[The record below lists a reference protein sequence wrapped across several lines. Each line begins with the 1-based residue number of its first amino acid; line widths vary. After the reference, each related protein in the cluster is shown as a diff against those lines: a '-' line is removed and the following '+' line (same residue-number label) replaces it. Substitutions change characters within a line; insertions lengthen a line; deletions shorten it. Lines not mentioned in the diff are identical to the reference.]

1 MSSPLEQLLSLR
13 DDPGRFSHRPD
24 DLLPV
29 QIEAANERLGMQIG
43 RIPLLSNR
51 IESAGR
57 ETIKESEDLVPLLF
71 AHNTYKSYAESWL
84 LEGRWDRMARWL
96 STVSTYEFDT
106 AHSFEGVAT
115 FDDWIERLED
125 TGRFVACS
133 SGTTGKPAM
142 LGSTENDINFG
153 AQCNVSAFSW
163 STGIGPNK
171 DRKFFGLGP
180 PVKVTRNERIRKAL
194 IFAFGSETAEPY
206 QLPVPPISAGS
217 VMGMVMMRRR
227 IAEGTAQPSEVA
239 EFERVSAQRQAVVES
254 AQADAVDALIKARE
268 EPLLL
273 SGFLPHLYPLTQ
285 GVRER
290 GYSGDDFDSSNALF
304 TAGGLK
310 GVTLPQGYRE
320 FILETFGVSESRLC
334 HFYSMQEVN
343 TCFPRC
349 TAHRYHVAPWVLA
362 LPLDDPGERLL
373 EANEGAIEARA
384 AFLDLSLEGRWGGVI
399 SGDRVNIDFRA
410 CQCGNEGPHIGPDI
424 VRYTD
429 LEGGDKITCAGT
441 IDAYVRGAA

>member
-1 MSSPLEQLLSLR
+1 MSSSLEQLLSLR
-13 DDPGRFSHRPD
+13 DDPQRFSHRPD

-29 QIEAANERLGMQIG
+29 QIEAANERLGVQIG
-43 RIPLLSNR
+43 RIPLLANR
-51 IESAGR
+51 VESAGR
-57 ETIKESEDLVPLLF
+57 ETVKEPDDLVPLLF
-71 AHNTYKSYAESWL
+71 AHSTYKTYAESWL

-96 STVSTYEFDT
+96 STVSTYESGH
-106 AHSFEGVAT
+106 AGSFEGVAA
-115 FDDWIERLED
+115 FDDWIDRLEG

-142 LGSTENDINFG
+142 LGSTEDDIDFG

-180 PVKVTRNERIRKAL
+180 PVKLTRNELIRRAL
-194 IFAFGSETAEPY
+194 IAAFGSETAEPY

-217 VMGMVMMRRR
+217 VMGMVMLRRR
-227 IAEGTAQPSEVA
+227 IADGTAQPSEVA
-239 EFERVSAQRQAVVES
+239 EFELVSTERQAIVD
-254 AQADAVDALIKARE
+254 AARADAVDALIKARA
-268 EPLLL
+268 EPLFL
-273 SGFLPHLYPLTQ
+273 SGFLPHLYPLAH

-290 GYSGDDFDSSNALF
+290 GYSGDQFDSSNVLF

-310 GVTLPQGYRE
+310 GVSLLEGYRE

-349 TAHRYHVAPWVLA
+349 TARRYHVAPWVLA
-362 LPLDDPGERLL
+362 LPLDDPGEQLL
-373 EANEGAIEARA
+373 DASKGAIDARA

-399 SGDRVNIDFRA
+399 SGDRVNIDFA
-410 CQCGNEGPHIGPDI
+410 PCACGNEGPHIGLDI
-424 VRYTD
+424 VRYAD